1 MRTWDSKMQ
10 TIAIFQQNQ
19 SGKSKISG
27 INQFG
32 DKAFKLK
39 IFNIDE
45 DLPLVIDDA
54 SDYLPDR
61 IEADIVLDFLKHQ
74 DLSEDLS
81 LLCQKL
87 GIPVVASGKKIACGE
102 AVCPPT

>member
-1 MRTWDSKMQ
+1 MQ
-10 TIAIFQQNQ
+10 TIAIFQQNG
-19 SGKSKISG
+19 SGKSKIAG

-32 DKAFKLK
+32 DKEFRLE

-45 DLPLVIDDA
+45 QLPLVIDDT
-54 SDYLPDR
+54 SEYLPEV
-61 IEADIVLDFLKHQ
+61 IEADLVLDYLKHQ

-81 LLCQKL
+81 LMCERLN
-87 GIPVVASGKKIACGE
+87 IPVIASGKKITSGC

>member
-1 MRTWDSKMQ
+1 MQ
-10 TIAIFQQNQ
+10 TIAIFQQNG
-19 SGKSKISG
+19 SGNTKIAG

-32 DKAFKLK
+32 DKEYRLE

-45 DLPLVIDDA
+45 QLPLVIDDT
-54 SDYLPDR
+54 SEYLPEI
-61 IEADIVLDFLKHQ
+61 IEADIVLDYLKHQ

-81 LLCQKL
+81 LLCERLK
-87 GIPVVASGKKIACGE
+87 IPMVASGKKITSGK